1 MNVEL
6 EVGRFL
12 FVLSASGYWL
22 AVAYKRHRQLVIYQL
37 NILGTGFPKR

>member
-1 MNVEL
+1 MNIKL

-22 AVAYKRHRQLVIYQL
+22 AVAYERHRQLVISEL
-37 NILGTGFPKR
+37 NILGKGFPRR